1 MGSADVPEQTGLWAG
16 GVCSRQ
22 YSKTVHVSGAAHH
35 HCRAFQQL
43 QARSRCWDDPSH
55 ETQGHSSREAPR
67 RQDSDPAV
75 QGHKARRLQS
85 QPLNQSTATLK
96 LGSIFRKHPRKASIL
111 NMPLVTTLFYSCF
124 YHYTEAEVQAQCE
137 RKIPHTLTAREEL
150 SLKPVFRCTL

>member
-1 MGSADVPEQTGLWAG
+1 MSPSKQAAG
-16 GVCSRQ
+16 PGVFCSRQ
-22 YSKTVHVSGAAHH
+22 YSKMVRVSGAAHH

-55 ETQGHSSREAPR
+55 ETQGHPSREAPR

-96 LGSIFRKHPRKASIL
+96 SGSR
-111 NMPLVTTLFYSCF
+111 TTPGGL
-124 YHYTEAEVQAQCE
+124 
-137 RKIPHTLTAREEL
+137 ARA
-150 SLKPVFRCTL
+150 